1 MRTLLVF
8 AKEPRPGRVKTR
20 LIPAIGPEGAA
31 RVYRA
36 FVEDL
41 VPRLS
46 AVPSTRVEWW
56 VEGAAAGL
64 PEGAGPVR
72 PQPPGDLGSRME
84 AAFREA
90 FRAGGAPVAVV
101 GTDCPLLTAPAV
113 AALLDAVE
121 AGADTA
127 VIPAED
133 GGYAGLALGAPCPEA
148 FSGIP
153 WSTAGVLTATLERLR
168 GAGRR
173 TRVLPAV
180 FDVDRPED
188 LERLARALGAA
199 PSRAP
204 ATARVLEELR
214 AGNGGAAGAQGRARQ
229 VKTPGSL

>member
-1 MRTLLVF
+1 MRFLLVF

-20 LIPAIGPEGAA
+20 LAPALGPEGAA
-31 RVYRA
+31 RLYRA
-36 FVEDL
+36 FLEDL
-41 VPRLS
+41 APRLS

-56 VEGAAAGL
+56 VDGAPSGL

-72 PQPPGDLGSRME
+72 TQPPGDLGARLG

-90 FRAGGAPVAVV
+90 FRAGGGPVAVV
-101 GTDCPLLTAPAV
+101 GTDCPLLTARDV
-113 AALLDAVE
+113 VGLLDAVE
-121 AGADTA
+121 TGEDAA

-153 WSTAGVLTATLERLR
+153 WSTAGVLGATLERLR

-188 LERLARALGAA
+188 LERLARALG
-199 PSRAP
+199 PHPFRAP
-204 ATARVLEELR
+204 ATARALEGLR
-214 AGNGGAAGAQGRARQ
+214 SIVPGASGHR
-229 VKTPGSL
+229 PGP